1 MAKPG
6 CGRDARMPANRE
18 VEIKLLTIAISNK
31 YGVLLKNVEAA
42 AVLRV
47 PNWKLS
53 EISREL
59 LPRSFGRGRGGLRI
73 QAAHLATYIIDNT
86 EYAETGREGAF
97 STGHDLPKAA

>member
-1 MAKPG
+1 M
-6 CGRDARMPANRE
+6 RENRE
-18 VEIKLLTIAISNK
+18 VEINLLTAAISNK
-31 YGVLLKNVEAA
+31 YGVMLKNVEAA

-73 QAAHLATYIIDNT
+73 QAAHLATYIVDNT
-86 EYAETGREGAF
+86 EYTETKNESAF
-97 STGHDLPKAA
+97 STGHVLAKAA